1 MLHEKQSSSGGKKIS
16 NKYRMAR
23 RANGLDLSEAI
34 IIVDIFTIKNTR
46 AMRKVF
52 PARVFYRADRNQGRA
67 QSC

>member
-1 MLHEKQSSSGGKKIS
+1 MLHEKQTSNGGEIS

-46 AMRKVF
+46 AMRKF
-52 PARVFYRADRNQGRA
+52 YLAHVFYRADRNQGRA
-67 QSC
+67 LAC